1 MREPAKQLCILIGL
15 FCGNNRVVLER
26 TRALRSDVP
35 RKNSHT
41 PAEVSALADRLRA
54 SRPEGMAV
62 ESWLAQKHA
71 ELRSMIRGSRSWSW
85 EQIAAAL
92 NMAGITYQAGVARAD
107 GHVSRGRWTALQLQN
122 KVRTIRERDLARRP
136 TVSASDADAMASVI
150 EALVRRGVLAVPHG
164 TEAASSDPAAHRDAI
179 RQLAVSP
186 PLASPELSQRQTP
199 GTPAHEVSETTLPEP
214 GQHGPLAQAVADQAA
229 HDDRGLAA
237 IRERR
242 RRRTTGSASSDQERS
257 IQGGRHDQEG

>member
-1 MREPAKQLCILIGL
+1 MPEPAKQPCIMIGL
-15 FCGNNRVVLER
+15 FCSKNRVVLKR

-54 SRPEGMAV
+54 SRPEGMPV
-62 ESWLAQKHA
+62 EAWLAQKHA
-71 ELRSMIRGSRSWSW
+71 DLRSMTRGSRSWSW
-85 EQIAAAL
+85 QEIAAAL
-92 NMAGITYQAGVARAD
+92 NMAGITYRAGVTRAD
-107 GHVSRGRWTALQLQN
+107 GHISRGRWTPLQLQN

-164 TEAASSDPAAHRDAI
+164 TETASSGPAAHYDAI

-186 PLASPELSQRQTP
+186 PLASPELPRPQNFV
-199 GTPAHEVSETTLPEP
+199 TPAREVSKITLSEP

-229 HDDRGLAA
+229 HDDRVLAT

-242 RRRTTGSASSDQERS
+242 RRRATGPASSDQERS
-257 IQGGRHDQEG
+257 TQGGRHDQKS